1 MRTLPASISLD
12 GRQGNSVNKPNT
24 VTPHPCRARHRHHE
38 RTGAR
43 GRQPIAGRP
52 PLPHLA
58 RLRLQSRVRQ
68 VLGHCLPTPQ
78 DGPVV
83 AACGI
88 CIRSTQR
95 DPIMTKTGRN
105 KGPVFMMRHYGANLP
120 RSELGMHTR
129 TMRARLPNGELEY
142 AGHMDQFVLASD
154 YDALQSQLAHLTQQ
168 RDGLLL
174 AMGAMHIG

>member
-1 MRTLPASISLD
+1 
-12 GRQGNSVNKPNT
+12 
-24 VTPHPCRARHRHHE
+24 
-38 RTGAR
+38 
-43 GRQPIAGRP
+43 
-52 PLPHLA
+52 
-58 RLRLQSRVRQ
+58 
-68 VLGHCLPTPQ
+68 
-78 DGPVV
+78 
-83 AACGI
+83 
-88 CIRSTQR
+88 
-95 DPIMTKTGRN
+95 MTKTGRN

-174 AMGAMHIG
+174 AMRAMHIEYMDYLSMLIDEYPAAQSRGGTFLTVLLREKQNLLLDSTRRAALTPAQEAQT